1 MAYCMKCGKVIDD
14 DKKYCDEHSPE
25 NSNSQQIMP
34 NVSFVAGENQKDV
47 DFTVD
52 ANGTVAAQFNSA
64 PVQNNYAAPVKKAPL
79 WMFPVG
85 ALAAAAASAVL
96 SGIGSAILQAVVWEI
111 DFVDSEFLIYLFN
124 GQIIPTIVFFVLVFG
139 TVILYNNSCRKN
151 GLEASVMPVYYG
163 GIFYVCRAVTA
174 IVGSLLSSVT
184 WLVLG
189 IISEV
194 SYLPFEYYDAYGVVN
209 GIAAFINGILFI
221 VATFFVFTFIHKKQI
236 KK

>member
-1 MAYCMKCGKVIDD
+1 MAYCMKCGKEIEDGNI
-14 DKKYCDEHSPE
+14 YCDEHSPE
-25 NSNSQQIMP
+25 
-34 NVSFVAGENQKDV
+34 
-47 DFTVD
+47 
-52 ANGTVAAQFNSA
+52 AAQFAGA
-64 PVQNNYAAPVKKAPL
+64 PVQNGYFSPVKKAPL

-85 ALAAAAASAVL
+85 AIAAAAATAVL